1 MSKQYD
7 LVIAGGA
14 MTGSTLALALSQI
27 NNGALN
33 IAVVEPFHI
42 DNHQHPGFDA
52 RSIALSYGTVEIL
65 KRFDIWS
72 AIADHAT
79 PITHIHVSD
88 RGHCGMTDFEAQQ
101 YGLSAMGYVV
111 ELATVGARLVELL
124 KSKANIDWLCPSRVV
139 DMSRSVDSVALT
151 LAGESEETRVV
162 HAKLVVA
169 ADGANSQIG
178 ELAKLT
184 MTQMDFE
191 QTAVIANV
199 VTSKAHQGQAFER
212 FTPHGPLALLPMSDA
227 RSSLVWCMPDTK
239 AQEVCSL
246 SGDEFLRRLQHQFGW
261 RLGEFTKVG
270 SVASYPLILTQRP
283 QNVSHR
289 IAVVGN
295 AAQTL
300 HPIAGQGFNLGI
312 RDVAT
317 LVDSLQTNI
326 MDLGDYANLSQ
337 FRQRREADRE
347 LTVSL
352 TSSLVHTFSNDWPA
366 MVVARNL
373 GLAIMDNLSVVK
385 SPLFKR
391 TAGMVEI

>member
-1 MSKQYD
+1 
-7 LVIAGGA
+7 
-14 MTGSTLALALSQI
+14 
-27 NNGALN
+27 
-33 IAVVEPFHI
+33 
-42 DNHQHPGFDA
+42 
-52 RSIALSYGTVEIL
+52 
-65 KRFDIWS
+65 
-72 AIADHAT
+72 
-79 PITHIHVSD
+79 
-88 RGHCGMTDFEAQQ
+88 MTDFDAQH
-101 YGLSAMGYVV
+101 YGLPAMGYVV
-111 ELATVGARLVELL
+111 ELATVGAILVELL

-139 DMSRSVDSVALT
+139 DMSRSVDTVTLT
-151 LAGESEETRVV
+151 LTGENEGDDTQVINT
-162 HAKLVVA
+162 KLVVA
-169 ADGANSQIG
+169 ADGANSKIG
-178 ELAKLT
+178 ELAKLPI
-184 MTQMDFE
+184 TQTDFE

-199 VTSKAHQGQAFER
+199 VTSKPHQGRAFER
-212 FTPHGPLALLPMSDA
+212 FTPDGPLALLPMSDA
-227 RSSLVWCMPDTK
+227 RSSLVWCMPEDQ

-246 SGDEFLRRLQHQFGW
+246 SDNEFLQRLQRQFGW

-373 GLAIMDNLSVVK
+373 GLAVMDNLSVVK